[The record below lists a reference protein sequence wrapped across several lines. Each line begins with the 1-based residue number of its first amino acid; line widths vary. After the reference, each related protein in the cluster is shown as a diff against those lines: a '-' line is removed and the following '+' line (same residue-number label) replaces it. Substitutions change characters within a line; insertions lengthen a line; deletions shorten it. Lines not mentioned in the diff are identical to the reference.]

1 MALMPFLIIIKK
13 KQGKKQ
19 TKKPNQ
25 TKQTKKKTVIDALWS
40 WEFELL
46 SYCLGVWKDLQ

>member
-1 MALMPFLIIIKK
+1 MALMPFLLLLK
-13 KQGKKQ
+13 KQEKNPKNKQ
-19 TKKPNQ
+19 KNQ
-25 TKQTKKKTVIDALWS
+25 TQTNKQKTVIDALWS